1 MSQSEDKCSLKVS
14 EALSKDVG
22 KAIVR
27 IDSKD
32 IYSMGALIGDIVEIQ
47 GKSTAVARVMP
58 IHEEYKGK
66 NLIQMDGILRKNAGV
81 GIDENVKIVLTSS
94 SSAKVIVI
102 SSAEKKKIELN
113 NEDLKHIKS
122 VLDGIPVIKGNNI
135 RVKLLGYSYQE
146 YEVIDTSPEGIV
158 SINSTTIIKV
168 KNEGVVKKNSGVS
181 YEDIGGLNKQIQRV
195 REMIELPLKYPE
207 VFNRMGIEAPKGVLL
222 YGPPGTG
229 KTLIARVVA
238 NETDAFF
245 IHVNGPEIVNKFYGE
260 SEARLREIFDNAS
273 SNAPSIIFLDEIDA
287 ISPKRE
293 NAHGDVEKRI
303 VAQLLALMDGLKDRG
318 QVIVIGA
325 TNLPNSIDPALRRPG
340 RFDREIEIGI
350 PDRNDRLKILHV
362 HTRDMPLDSDVDLE
376 QLADLTHG
384 FVGADLQSLCREAA
398 MTALRKFFPQIDFST
413 STIPY
418 DKISELKITMDN
430 FCKSLQ
436 DIEPSAIREVFVDI
450 PNVAF
455 DDIGGL
461 EYIKDKITKII
472 VWPSKYEELY
482 KRFGCKSPKGVL
494 FYGAPGTGK
503 TLMAKAIA
511 SLSNANFISVK
522 GPELLSKWVGE
533 SEKGLREIFKKAKQ
547 ASPCVIFFDEI
558 DSIMPVRGRGSDS
571 SITERLICQMLTEID
586 GVEELN
592 GVLIIGATN
601 RLEMI
606 DPALLRP
613 GRFGVLLEFKLP
625 DLEERI
631 EILKVQLRGKP
642 IADDVDLNKL
652 AELTESFTGAEIME
666 VCQQAALEA
675 LSEYLNEMEEDNSY
689 DMPSIIYF
697 KHFYTTIVK
706 LRNEK

>member
-1 MSQSEDKCSLKVS
+1 
-14 EALSKDVG
+14 
-22 KAIVR
+22 
-27 IDSKD
+27 
-32 IYSMGALIGDIVEIQ
+32 
-47 GKSTAVARVMP
+47 
-58 IHEEYKGK
+58 
-66 NLIQMDGILRKNAGV
+66 
-81 GIDENVKIVLTSS
+81 
-94 SSAKVIVI
+94 
-102 SSAEKKKIELN
+102 
-113 NEDLKHIKS
+113 
-122 VLDGIPVIKGNNI
+122 
-135 RVKLLGYSYQE
+135 
-146 YEVIDTSPEGIV
+146 
-158 SINSTTIIKV
+158 
-168 KNEGVVKKNSGVS
+168 
-181 YEDIGGLNKQIQRV
+181 
-195 REMIELPLKYPE
+195 
-207 VFNRMGIEAPKGVLL
+207 
-222 YGPPGTG
+222 
-229 KTLIARVVA
+229 
-238 NETDAFF
+238 
-245 IHVNGPEIVNKFYGE
+245 
-260 SEARLREIFDNAS
+260 
-273 SNAPSIIFLDEIDA
+273 
-287 ISPKRE
+287 
-293 NAHGDVEKRI
+293 
-303 VAQLLALMDGLKDRG
+303 
-318 QVIVIGA
+318 
-325 TNLPNSIDPALRRPG
+325 
-340 RFDREIEIGI
+340 
-350 PDRNDRLKILHV
+350 
-362 HTRDMPLDSDVDLE
+362 
-376 QLADLTHG
+376 
-384 FVGADLQSLCREAA
+384 

-430 FCKSLQ
+430 FSKSLQ

-461 EYIKDKITKII
+461 EYIKEKITKII

-652 AELTESFTGAEIME
+652 SELTESFTGAEIME

-675 LSEYLNEMEEDNSY
+675 LSEYVNEMERDNSY
-689 DMPSIIYF
+689 DMPSTIYF
-697 KHFYTTIVK
+697 KHFYTTIIK
-706 LRNEK
+706 LKNEK

>member
-1 MSQSEDKCSLKVS
+1 
-14 EALSKDVG
+14 
-22 KAIVR
+22 
-27 IDSKD
+27 
-32 IYSMGALIGDIVEIQ
+32 
-47 GKSTAVARVMP
+47 
-58 IHEEYKGK
+58 
-66 NLIQMDGILRKNAGV
+66 
-81 GIDENVKIVLTSS
+81 
-94 SSAKVIVI
+94 
-102 SSAEKKKIELN
+102 
-113 NEDLKHIKS
+113 
-122 VLDGIPVIKGNNI
+122 
-135 RVKLLGYSYQE
+135 
-146 YEVIDTSPEGIV
+146 
-158 SINSTTIIKV
+158 V

-260 SEARLREIFDNAS
+260 SEAKLREIFDNAS

-362 HTRDMPLDSDVDLE
+362 HTRDMPLDNDVDLE

-461 EYIKDKITKII
+461 EYIKEKITKII

-571 SITERLICQMLTEID
+571 NITERLICQMLTEID

-613 GRFGVLLEFKLP
+613 GRFGVLLEFKSP
-625 DLEERI
+625 NLEERI
-631 EILKVQLRGKP
+631 EVLKVQLRGKP
-642 IADDVDLNKL
+642 IADDVDLAKL

-675 LSEYLNEMEEDNSY
+675 LSEYVNEIEEDNFY
-689 DMPSIIYF
+689 DKPSIIYF
-697 KHFYTTIVK
+697 KHFYAIIVK
-706 LRNEK
+706 LKNER